1 MKEQTHRERKAEEP
15 EKKKRGG
22 RGGGREEREAGS
34 ERERGG
40 WGWGGVTKGKTE
52 RGPKNDAERAK
63 ISVPTRTPQS
73 FSKD

>member
-22 RGGGREEREAGS
+22 RGGGGRKGGR
-34 ERERGG
+34 ERERERG

>member
-1 MKEQTHRERKAEEP
+1 M
-15 EKKKRGG
+15 
-22 RGGGREEREAGS
+22 
-34 ERERGG
+34 
-40 WGWGGVTKGKTE
+40 KGKRE